1 MYKEDFKSQWVR
13 CIQTISDDTPL
24 GNCYAIMEGTQ
35 SLVKAGIMVETTG
48 KTAVF
53 TDKFTLKS
61 VLDFLK
67 VN

>member
-1 MYKEDFKSQWVR
+1 MKKQWVR
-13 CIQTISDDTPL
+13 CLQTISDDTPL
-24 GNCYAIMEGTQ
+24 GNCYAILEGTQ
-35 SLVKAGIMVETTG
+35 NLVKAGVMVETTG